1 MSMQMVLKS
10 TDSSAV
16 HPDNN
21 PQIFRVRLPG
31 SLPLTGDWTVELT
44 EFRNT
49 KLAKTTDREFFVYC
63 SVCDDSIVG

>member
-1 MSMQMVLKS
+1 MSMRMVLKS

-21 PQIFRVRLPG
+21 PQNFRVRLPR

-44 EFRNT
+44 EF
-49 KLAKTTDREFFVYC
+49 
-63 SVCDDSIVG
+63 